1 MEIFRGAAI
10 VRLENFSVFA
20 SIPQGAKQRKK
31 ELEKLIQ
38 SFRVHNKNLKYQIR
52 NGTRNLKLMLKFQ
65 EPNDFQFFRE
75 VSIDDIDAFNIIP
88 EMELET
94 PDAVD
99 ESPDQL
105 NETPPT
111 DMAGWQEKKRKENKK
126 RKNLSPI
133 QIERKRKRNEYSP
146 ANMVNRIYEYLY
158 GDTLSIHDNL
168 KKIKINEQQYSQ

>member
-1 MEIFRGAAI
+1 
-10 VRLENFSVFA
+10 
-20 SIPQGAKQRKK
+20 
-31 ELEKLIQ
+31 
-38 SFRVHNKNLKYQIR
+38 
-52 NGTRNLKLMLKFQ
+52 MLKFQ